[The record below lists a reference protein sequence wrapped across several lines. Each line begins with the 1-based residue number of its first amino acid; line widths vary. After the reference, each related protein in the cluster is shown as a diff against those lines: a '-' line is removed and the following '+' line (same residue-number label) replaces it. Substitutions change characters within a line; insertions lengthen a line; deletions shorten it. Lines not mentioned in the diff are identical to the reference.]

1 MSDFDFK
8 AYLKERQAVVNK
20 QLETILNSLDKERE
34 LTRAM
39 AHSLMAGGKR
49 LRPILC
55 LAACEACGQ
64 DPVVALPAAS
74 ALEMVHTYSLI
85 HDDLPAMDDDDLRR
99 GIPTCHKAFS
109 EATAILAGDGLLTH
123 AFQVLTRPG
132 NLFERLPDPAVR
144 LELTAILSE
153 AAGVDGMIEG
163 QMLDML
169 SQDRDAAALPS
180 SLDHLEKIHT
190 LKTGMMIKAS
200 VLSGAVSAGAGP
212 DTQERLAVYAEKVGL
227 AFQVKD
233 DILDVEGDPA
243 VMGKPAG
250 SDEAKNKMTYPAL
263 MGLEPSKGYAEELVN
278 EAVEALNNFDEKA
291 LPLRAIAE
299 YILQRRR

>member
-1 MSDFDFK
+1 MSDFDFR
-8 AYLKERQAVVNK
+8 AYLKEQQALVNE
-20 QLETILNSLDKERE
+20 QLETILGSLENPRE

-39 AHSLMAGGKR
+39 GHSLMAGGKR
-49 LRPILC
+49 LRPVLC
-55 LAACEACGQ
+55 LAACEACGKN
-64 DPVVALPAAS
+64 PAYAMPAAC
-74 ALEMVHTYSLI
+74 AMEMVHTYSLI

-132 NLFERLPDPAVR
+132 KLFKRLPEPAVL
-144 LELTAILSE
+144 LELAAILSE
-153 AAGVDGMIEG
+153 AAGVNGMIEG

-169 SQDRDAAALPS
+169 SQEKEVTALPS
-180 SLDHLEKIHT
+180 SLERLEKIHT

-200 VLSGAVSAGAGP
+200 VLSGAVSANADP
-212 DTQERLAVYAEKVGL
+212 AMQERLGVYAEKLGL

-250 SDEAKNKMTYPAL
+250 SDEANHKMTYPAL
-263 MGLEPSKGYAEELVN
+263 MGLEKSKSYAETLVR
-278 EAVEALNNFDEKA
+278 EAVETLTYFDEKA
-291 LPLRAIAE
+291 MPLRAIAE

>member
-1 MSDFDFK
+1 MSEFDFR
-8 AYLKERQAVVNK
+8 AYLTERQAVVNQ
-20 QLETILNSLDKERE
+20 QLETILGSLGNQRE

-39 AHSLMAGGKR
+39 GHSLMAGGKR

-55 LAACEACGQ
+55 LAACEACGK
-64 DPVVALPAAS
+64 DPAHALAPAS

-132 NLFERLPDPAVR
+132 DLFALLPDPAVR

-153 AAGVDGMIEG
+153 AAGVNGMIEG

-169 SQDRDAAALPS
+169 SQEQVATALPS
-180 SLDHLEKIHT
+180 SLDRLEKIHR
-190 LKTGMMIKAS
+190 LKTGKMIQAS
-200 VLSGAVSAGAGP
+200 VLSGAVSASADP
-212 DTQERLAVYAEKVGL
+212 AMQEHLAVYADKVGL

-233 DILDVEGDPA
+233 DILDVEGDTA

-250 SDEAKNKMTYPAL
+250 SDEANHKMTYPAL
-263 MGLEPSKGYAEELVN
+263 MGLEPSKRYAETLVN
-278 EAVEALNNFDEKA
+278 EAVDALAFFDEKA
-291 LPLRAIAE
+291 LPLRAIAA